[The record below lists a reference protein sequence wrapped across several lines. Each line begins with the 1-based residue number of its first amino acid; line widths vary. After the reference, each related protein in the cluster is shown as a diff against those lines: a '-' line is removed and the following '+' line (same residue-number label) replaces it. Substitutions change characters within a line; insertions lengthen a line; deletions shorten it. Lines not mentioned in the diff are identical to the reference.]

1 MADWIDKKVAEII
14 EVVDKTCDLLEND
27 LQAKWTLLTSSVSQK
42 LSYSLGLQYPSDIRA
57 AAAHLDTALWGM
69 MEKSTGL
76 HIPRGEE
83 GRGVECVLDV
93 PVRGLGGQSFQS
105 WLVRLPVREKGMGLR
120 SLVDI
125 IPAAFIGSVEMS
137 LPFFCGEEGV
147 CQLLLPTVG
156 DIREAEVASRW
167 QTLLDSGSRTGREL
181 AECWDTLRSE
191 AQECCNYL
199 GEELEGPLASPV
211 EGMGEGRLD
220 GSTRYRVTQQRE
232 GLRAKVL
239 S

>member
-1 MADWIDKKVAEII
+1 MD
-14 EVVDKTCDLLEND
+14 
-27 LQAKWTLLTSSVSQK
+27 S
-42 LSYSLGLQYPSDIRA
+42 
-57 AAAHLDTALWGM
+57 
-69 MEKSTGL
+69 
-76 HIPRGEE
+76 
-83 GRGVECVLDV
+83 VLDV
-93 PVRGLGGQSFQS
+93 PIRGLGGQSFQS
-105 WLVRLPVREKGMGLR
+105 WLVRLPVREKGMGLI

-137 LPFFCGEEGV
+137 LPFFCREGGV

-156 DIREAEVASRW
+156 DTREAEVASRW

-181 AECWDTLRSE
+181 AECWDTLRGE
-191 AQECCNYL
+191 AQECCDYL

-232 GLRAKVL
+232 GLRAKVVSPAL
-239 S
+239 SEHHDQTARPVWVFPQFDQTSCVWLLATPSPETFIPSQLFREAMAAHLCPPFPLLSGPHREAYWVQGDSG